1 MAQVLEAER
10 TEVGRDI
17 LWTVVQ
23 PTRNGDE
30 KTSHYTTQVEAQQAL
45 LTAFANSPDSSYG
58 ITINVPNENYDKF
71 FPWTAEDDEV
81 SAQEETD

>member
-17 LWTVVQ
+17 LWTVIQ

-30 KTSHYTTQVEAQQAL
+30 KTLLFTTQVEAQQAL
-45 LTAFANSPDSSYG
+45 LTAFAHNADSSYG
-58 ITINVPNENYDKF
+58 ITINVQNANYDQF
-71 FPWTAEDDEV
+71 FPWTAEDDAAMNE
-81 SAQEETD
+81 EETD